1 MVVTENLNG
10 EAIRAMANDQ
20 NADIET
26 AELLS
31 TYDVVANNRIVI
43 TKGAVK
49 LLEEAYKEWTHTI

>member
-1 MVVTENLNG
+1 
-10 EAIRAMANDQ
+10 
-20 NADIET
+20 
-26 AELLS
+26 LS

>member
-49 LLEEAYKEWTHTI
+49 LLEEAYKE